1 MPENNDQGLKKA
13 LQQLSK
19 DNAGQT
25 ALLSEISDELTD
37 IEVNTKDI
45 ALSLTKDTLAQ
56 AEARKEAI
64 AQKRLDEQKEN
75 QKRQKS
81 SAGGG
86 GKDEIAGKEAAK
98 GFWGKLLGGAG
109 GGAGMFLAGLGA
121 LMGGGGYLLK
131 QFNDFDGEKFK
142 KNVDSILSITP
153 SITDPKAA
161 AAFVGDSA
169 LFLGVMMGIG
179 GGLLAFGVG
188 AGAAGAAQ
196 KFVALDAQSIVDN
209 VTTLLSINSLV
220 DDSFLTALGE
230 AGTFVTVM
238 GGIGLG
244 LGFFAGGSAAAGLVD
259 GWTKRGA
266 GEKTWAQS
274 IVDNV
279 TTLLSI
285 SDLCDGKLEALK
297 ETGTF
302 FLIMSGIAAGLGL
315 FALGS
320 AAAGTVTNVLDVTDW
335 AARGEGMTWSQSIK
349 NHVITLLSIADL
361 PGVKNDT
368 KDFKK
373 VMTGI
378 SVGLGAFGIGSFFG
392 ATADTMAHWISS
404 TQGEEGSWPERIKAK
419 VSTLLEIVALEGN
432 GEVSKS
438 ANFKT
443 TMQNMSDGLKSFAG
457 ATFVDSLLSV
467 GTSIF
472 NFLSGDESGI
482 QEMLNIADK
491 ADDLQ
496 KGADAIGDVQ
506 KNLTAISE
514 LEFKGNK
521 LKIKAF
527 AKDLM
532 EAVPLIEGAL
542 LGSEHVDGGLL
553 DTFYPEWLLGKKSW
567 KGLSDPS
574 MNANYTTAIERL
586 QGLGVI
592 GQAQEA
598 TAIAGGGGGSTTDAR
613 TYAETH
619 HHYYITDRSDL
630 EDIMLQTQGWN
641 GKPGGGVAG
650 GAGN

>member
-1 MPENNDQGLKKA
+1 
-13 LQQLSK
+13 
-19 DNAGQT
+19 
-25 ALLSEISDELTD
+25 
-37 IEVNTKDI
+37 
-45 ALSLTKDTLAQ
+45 
-56 AEARKEAI
+56 
-64 AQKRLDEQKEN
+64 
-75 QKRQKS
+75 
-81 SAGGG
+81 
-86 GKDEIAGKEAAK
+86 
-98 GFWGKLLGGAG
+98 
-109 GGAGMFLAGLGA
+109 
-121 LMGGGGYLLK
+121 
-131 QFNDFDGEKFK
+131 
-142 KNVDSILSITP
+142 P

-472 NFLSGDESGI
+472 NFLSGDESGVK
-482 QEMLNIADK
+482 EMLNIADNSEN
-491 ADDLQ
+491 LQ
-496 KGADAIGDVQ
+496 KGADAIEQLQENLQ
-506 KNLTAISE
+506 KISE

-521 LKIKAF
+521 LKIKEF
-527 AKDLM
+527 AVDLM
-532 EAVPLIEGAL
+532 NSLPYIENAIMGSRGQDMSWIPGYGGKQFEGLASPTIDYVGAVANFKRLSELGINAPGLEGT
-542 LGSEHVDGGLL
+542 G
-553 DTFYPEWLLGKKSW
+553 
-567 KGLSDPS
+567 
-574 MNANYTTAIERL
+574 
-586 QGLGVI
+586 
-592 GQAQEA
+592 
-598 TAIAGGGGGSTTDAR
+598 TAIAGGGGGNTTDAR
-613 TYAETH
+613 TYSETH